1 MRVFFGHFDELH
13 ALLNCHDVVIERSPA
28 GMYTV
33 CFRHQAIVSGFDP
46 LEIAGEA
53 WRIVCADAEVRG
65 KSRPL
70 LPSEQRQRDEM
81 QQAMIRHQL
90 SMAKEK
96 LRHNLAAKRD
106 EIYKKTEAYVRDQSL
121 EAAKD
126 RFMAAS
132 QRLLGAGEAP
142 EDQS

>member
-1 MRVFFGHFDELH
+1 MRAFLGHFDELH

-33 CFRHQAIVSGFDP
+33 YLRHQAIVSGFDP

-70 LPSEQRQRDEM
+70 LPSEQRQRDET
-81 QQAMIRHQL
+81 QQAMIRHQMN
-90 SMAKEK
+90 MAREK
-96 LRHNLAAKRD
+96 LRRKLDKTRN
-106 EIYKKTEAYVRDQSL
+106 EIGAYVRDQSL